1 MNKQIILSA
10 LQTQLET
17 VKAAAVAHEDNVFN
31 PAVAKLTSKIKEW
44 FATNIILNIHEIE
57 IASERITITPADTT
71 SYGSTITID
80 YRGSWRGDGG
90 YFETSAYRP
99 DLKSNEDCS
108 NAIFYYETMAAIAK
122 GWNNICNKYKS
133 SWLPAYTKLAA
144 AKSEQYD
151 SIWQLEREIRTCE
164 DEIATIEKDIYNKTG
179 FECTLKPFADY
190 NSNYDNNECVYTK
203 VYNEKHIKA
212 FFGRSKW
219 DYAYVNWFKVVS
231 FPKAKHGKVILEWN
245 SGAEDSNKKRTIEL
259 NKTRYAEFVTE
270 VYHWQTTGAASREES
285 VDERVARYN
294 KVDA

>member
-17 VKAAAVAHEDNVFN
+17 VKANAVAHEQNVFN
-31 PAVAKLTSKIKEW
+31 PAVAKLTAKIAEW

-71 SYGSTITID
+71 AYGSTITID
-80 YRGSWRGDGG
+80 YRGSWRGDAG

-99 DLKSNEDCS
+99 DLKSNEDCT

-144 AKSEQYD
+144 AKSEKYD
-151 SIWQLEREIRTCE
+151 AIYKIEREVRNCE
-164 DEIATIEKDIYNKTG
+164 QEIAVLEKEIYNKAG
-179 FECTLKPFADY
+179 FECTLKPYANY
-190 NSNYDNNECVYTK
+190 NSDYSNNECVYTK
-203 VYNEKHIKA
+203 TTNDHHIKA
-212 FFGRSKW
+212 FYGRSKW
-219 DYAYVNWFKVVS
+219 DYAYVNSFKVVS
-231 FPKAKHGKVILEWN
+231 FPKAKHGKVVLEWK
-245 SGAEDSNKKRTIEL
+245 SGSDEKTRTTEL
-259 NKTRYAEFVTE
+259 NKTRYAEFVND
-270 VYHWQTTGAASREES
+270 VYDWQTKGAAAREES